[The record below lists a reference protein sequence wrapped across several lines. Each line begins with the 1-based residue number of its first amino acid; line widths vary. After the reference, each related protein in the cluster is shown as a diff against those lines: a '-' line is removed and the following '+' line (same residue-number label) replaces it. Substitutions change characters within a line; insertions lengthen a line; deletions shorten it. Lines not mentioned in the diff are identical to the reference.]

1 MSNPMPKRP
10 SQPPPEQHTSR
21 GPAATRMHQEAAQA
35 PNVVRDQLEANAAGV
50 QRIGAMLRDMA
61 PRAVVTCAR
70 GSSDHAATFARYLI
84 ESRTNVLTSSAAPS
98 LSSLYDA
105 KTDLRDVLFLA
116 ISQSGKSPDLLA
128 ATQSAKNSGACVIAL
143 CNSMQSPL
151 VALADHAV
159 PLCAGPETS
168 VAATKS
174 YIASL
179 SAIVHL
185 VASWTQDQP
194 LLGALLCAPQLL
206 ARAWQQDWGR
216 ALPALQSAVNLYVVG
231 RGLGLGIAQEAALKF
246 KETCGL
252 HAEGFSA
259 AEVKHGPMA
268 LVGPG
273 FPVLMLSQD
282 DESRAGIEELGRE
295 FANRGAQV
303 LTAGAHVAGSI
314 GLPTVRAH
322 AAIEP
327 LLMIQSFY
335 RMAASLAI
343 ARGFDPDAPP
353 HLNKVTETL

>member
-1 MSNPMPKRP
+1 MPKRP
-10 SQPPPEQHTSR
+10 SQASPEQHASGDR
-21 GPAATRMHQEAAQA
+21 AATTRMHQEAAQA
-35 PNVVRDQLEANAAGV
+35 PAVVRAQLETNAAGV
-50 QRIGAMLRDMA
+50 GRIGAMMREMA

-128 ATQSAKNSGACVIAL
+128 ATQSAKDSGACVIAL

-185 VASWTQDQP
+185 VASWTEDRP
-194 LLGALLCAPQLL
+194 LLDAVLHAPDLL
-206 ARAWQQDWGR
+206 AQAWQQDWNR
-216 ALPALQSAVNLYVVG
+216 ALPALQPAVNLYVVG

-282 DESRAGIEELGRE
+282 DESRGGIEDLGRE
-295 FANRGAQV
+295 FVNRGAQV

-314 GLPTVRAH
+314 ALPTVQAH

-327 LLMIQSFY
+327 LLLIQSFY
-335 RMAASLAI
+335 RMAANLAV